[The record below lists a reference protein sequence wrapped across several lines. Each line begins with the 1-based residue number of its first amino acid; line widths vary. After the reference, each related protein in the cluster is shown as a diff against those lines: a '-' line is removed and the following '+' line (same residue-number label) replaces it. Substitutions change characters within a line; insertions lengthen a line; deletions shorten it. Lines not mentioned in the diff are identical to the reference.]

1 MKSIYS
7 YIDPH
12 LGACHI
18 VIPKIRQVGSALG
31 NLLITFDNGEKV
43 DVYTNDLKATTQEL
57 LEAIERFYE
66 SRA

>member
-7 YIDPH
+7 YTDPH
-12 LGACHI
+12 LGTCHI

-43 DVYTNDLKATTQEL
+43 DVYTNDLKKTTQEL

-66 SRA
+66 SGD